1 MIISG
6 QAMTK
11 NWRLLCEFMEDTLP
25 AKNQVIILTGEAR
38 LSSLVESN
46 IFLNYFTGAI
56 IATCPDESSLA
67 DSSGVIMDFNMQTQ
81 STLKALEKSLMIIS
95 DSRSDRSDYSVRKTE
110 C

>member
-1 MIISG
+1 M
-6 QAMTK
+6 
-11 NWRLLCEFMEDTLP
+11 LP
-25 AKNQVIILTGEAR
+25 AKNHVIYFFNFP
-38 LSSLVESN
+38 SSKHVLKPKIVFR
-46 IFLNYFTGAI
+46 IGAI

-81 STLKALEKSLMIIS
+81 ATLKGLEKSLINLS

>member
-1 MIISG
+1 MPKLFSH
-6 QAMTK
+6 T
-11 NWRLLCEFMEDTLP
+11 
-25 AKNQVIILTGEAR
+25 V
-38 LSSLVESN
+38 
-46 IFLNYFTGAI
+46 GAI

-81 STLKALEKSLMIIS
+81 ATLKALEKSLINLS